1 MGHRYVSEFFSSHW
15 SGNKYAGTWQNQA
28 SSLKIRTRS
37 HFWEVLDQVLRHLLV
52 FRMQKRFQW
61 TLMHSPKDTRT
72 EMCPSSEKNFCFEK
86 KENSARNSC
95 AWAAV
100 LLFMKVGKVW
110 QEWQQRSLVQLAIMV
125 LQSMVCNIQQVAA
138 PLLWSP
144 VAQLFQLFATD
155 LVWWCLAE
163 QILSLSSKAAAL
175 RLVMTCICRRMNFR
189 GLIGQTFLGPLTERS
204 DWAF

>member
-52 FRMQKRFQW
+52 FGMQKRFQW

-86 KENSARNSC
+86 KENSTRNSC

-100 LLFMKVGKVW
+100 LLLMKVGKVW
-110 QEWQQRSLVQLAIMV
+110 QEWDWMTTTKSCATSYNGSAIYG
-125 LQSMVCNIQQVAA
+125 LQHSAGSGTTSVKPGCTTISIICHWSSMTMFCWADFIAIKQG
-138 PLLWSP
+138 SS
-144 VAQLFQLFATD
+144 AQ
-155 LVWWCLAE
+155 
-163 QILSLSSKAAAL
+163 
-175 RLVMTCICRRMNFR
+175 TCDDMH
-189 GLIGQTFLGPLTERS
+189 L
-204 DWAF
+204 